1 MVEDTL
7 HLHLHKLSAIKSEEA
22 IDHILSTLW
31 KTRKTGLSSSEK
43 SHFQSLL
50 NLPSL
55 SQLDPV
61 LACLRSLIRKC
72 AYQNFTGDDL
82 LKLFPPD
89 LPLDLQSILVLSF
102 QKNKDEW
109 KEDVSGEQHLLPR
122 TSVSCQVRTNVSPS
136 LTSFPSSEMPTFQWP
151 RQGDP
156 LTRLSHNDFGIPM
169 PLVADIN
176 GSGLSACFQPD
187 IASSDNLEN
196 LPRLKSMTWTMEN
209 HGTSPGD
216 KVAIISLKLHDHS
229 KSSPGETDV
238 RFKLSRDILDAML
251 RSLTYISEQL
261 STVGGTSSRSANK
274 KQKR

>member
-7 HLHLHKLSAIKSEEA
+7 YLHLHKLSAVKSVEA
-22 IDHILSTLW
+22 IDHILATLW

-72 AYQNFTGDDL
+72 AYQNFNGDDL

-89 LPLDLQSILVLSF
+89 LPLDLRSILGFSF
-102 QKNKDEW
+102 QKNKHEW
-109 KEDVSGEQHLLPR
+109 KEDMPSEQHLLPS
-122 TSVSCQVRTNVSPS
+122 TSVSYEVRTNVSPS

-151 RQGDP
+151 RQDDP
-156 LTRLSHNDFGIPM
+156 LARLNHNDFGIPM
-169 PLVADIN
+169 PLVAEIS
-176 GSGLSACFQPD
+176 GSGPNAFFQPD

-229 KSSPGETDV
+229 KSPFGETEV
-238 RFKLSRDILDAML
+238 KFKLSRDTLEAML
-251 RSLTYISEQL
+251 RSLTYIRGQL
-261 STVGGTSSRSANK
+261 SSVGGTSSGSANK
-274 KQKR
+274 KQKQ